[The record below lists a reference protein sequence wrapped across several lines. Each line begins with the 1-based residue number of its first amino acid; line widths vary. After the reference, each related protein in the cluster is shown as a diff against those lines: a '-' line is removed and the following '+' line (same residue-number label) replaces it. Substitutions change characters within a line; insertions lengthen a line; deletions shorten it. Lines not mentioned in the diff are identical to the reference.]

1 MKKPPADW
9 EVRPLGY
16 FIEKLESGVSLGAED
31 VSARNGAPAVLK
43 VSCVSGGV
51 FYPEENKRILESEL
65 TRAKVTV
72 RKGTILIS
80 RSNTQELVGES
91 AYINRDYPTLYL
103 SDKTWQ
109 TTFRQNARL
118 DARWLGYVLASPG
131 VKKRIGNISNGTSGS
146 LKNISKESFL
156 SLEVI
161 TPPLIEQ
168 VKIADILSCWDRAIE
183 QTEKLIAAESRLKR
197 GLMRRLLTGEKRFAE
212 FGEQKWK
219 RVRLNEI
226 CEINRSALSEKTDPA
241 FKFFYLD
248 ISSVDKGKVSP
259 PASKIRF
266 KDAPS
271 RARRIVRKND
281 ILMSTVRPNL
291 QAIAWFTDE
300 ADDVIASTGFAVI
313 TAKREAD
320 AAFVYH
326 SLFSVETT
334 RQINALIAGTN
345 YPAVNPSQVGA
356 LKISLPQID
365 EQRRIATAL
374 NACDRRLGLL
384 LERLAALKRQKQGLM
399 QKMLTGQVLS
409 RVQQSTRFLPCQ
421 GDNRDLL
428 CRSFQDEGIDSTR
441 LSD

>member
-9 EVRPLGY
+9 EIHPLSH
-16 FIEKLESGVSLGAED
+16 FIEKLESGVSVSAED
-31 VSARNGAPAVLK
+31 ISAGDGAPAVLK
-43 VSCVSGGV
+43 VSCVYGGV

-65 TRAKVTV
+65 PRAKGPV

-91 AYINRDYPTLYL
+91 AYISRDYPGLFL

-109 TTFRQNARL
+109 TTFRQGARL
-118 DARWLGYVLASPG
+118 DARWLGYVLTSPS
-131 VKKRIGNISNGTSGS
+131 VKKRIGDISNGTSGS

-161 TPPLIEQ
+161 PPPPIEQ

-183 QTEKLIAAESRLKR
+183 RTEKLISAEGRLKR

-212 FGEQKWK
+212 FSEQKWK

-226 CEINRSALSEKTDPA
+226 CEINRRTLSEKTDPA

-248 ISSVDKGKVSP
+248 ISSVCKGKVSS
-259 PASKIRF
+259 PALKIRF
-266 KDAPS
+266 KDSPS

-291 QAIAWFTDE
+291 QAFAWFTDE

-326 SLFSVETT
+326 SLFSDETT

-356 LKISLPQID
+356 LKLRLPRID

-374 NACDRRLGLL
+374 NACDRKLGLL
-384 LERLAALKRQKQGLM
+384 RQRLAALKRQKRGLM
-399 QKMLTGQVLS
+399 QKLLTGRI
-409 RVQQSTRFLPCQ
+409 RVNVT
-421 GDNRDLL
+421 GDV
-428 CRSFQDEGIDSTR
+428 G
-441 LSD
+441 

>member
-1 MKKPPADW
+1 MKKPPVDW
-9 EVRPLGY
+9 EIHPLSY
-16 FIEKLESGVSLGAED
+16 FIEKLDAGVS
-31 VSARNGAPAVLK
+31 VSAENVSAGDGAPAVLK
-43 VSCVSGGV
+43 VSCVSGGA
-51 FYPEENKRILESEL
+51 FYPEENKRILKSEL
-65 TRAKVTV
+65 TRAKVNV

-91 AYINRDYPTLYL
+91 AYINVDYPTLFL

-109 TTFRQNARL
+109 TTFRQDTRL
-118 DARWLGYVLASPG
+118 DARWLGYVLASPS

-156 SLEVI
+156 SMEVM
-161 TPPLIEQ
+161 TPPPIEQ
-168 VKIADILSCWDRAIE
+168 VKIANILSCWGRAIE
-183 QTEKLIAAESRLKR
+183 QTVKLIAAESHLKR
-197 GLMRRLLTGEKRFAE
+197 GLMRRLLTREKRFAE

-248 ISSVDKGKVSP
+248 ISSVGKGNITP
-259 PASKIRF
+259 PASKILF

-291 QAIAWFTDE
+291 KAIAWFTDE
-300 ADDVIASTGFAVI
+300 AEDVIASTGFVVI

-326 SLFSVETT
+326 SLFSAETT

-345 YPAVNPSQVGA
+345 YPVVNPSQVGA
-356 LKISLPQID
+356 LKLSLPQMD

-374 NACDRRLGLL
+374 NACDRKIVFLRQ
-384 LERLAALKRQKQGLM
+384 ELAALKRQKQGLM
-399 QKMLTGQVLS
+399 QKLLTGQV
-409 RVQQSTRFLPCQ
+409 RVKVEEPVMISAV
-421 GDNRDLL
+421 
-428 CRSFQDEGIDSTR
+428 
-441 LSD
+441 